1 MKGNTTMNNDTNNF
15 DPQEFKTKF
24 DMLTRIS
31 MQFVDKLPSL
41 KNSPKFVDT
50 AERSLNLYKNMNSF
64 DMSGIENWHLPF
76 PRLSLIASSSI
87 IDVLE
92 NENDSTNKYMNFVIF
107 KTDTKQDFTG
117 SVEIHR
123 NGEKPQDT
131 PIPQKHFQTSY
142 RFDTWSITITLKV
155 VHTTNRKLP
164 HGEFL
169 HGYYSNEDD
178 KSTVCGNMLSLVNY
192 FHPFCVDKEMF
203 VVESQ
208 AASKEKGKIRT
219 RGKSTYSVMHVAKIL
234 KRFTPTGR
242 SGQPLTKGYPRRAH
256 IRKYRHDRWV
266 NMQGQTITVKST
278 WVGPKTV
285 LSEGRLYKV
294 HTDIY

>member
-1 MKGNTTMNNDTNNF
+1 
-15 DPQEFKTKF
+15 
-24 DMLTRIS
+24 
-31 MQFVDKLPSL
+31 
-41 KNSPKFVDT
+41 
-50 AERSLNLYKNMNSF
+50 
-64 DMSGIENWHLPF
+64 
-76 PRLSLIASSSI
+76 
-87 IDVLE
+87 
-92 NENDSTNKYMNFVIF
+92 
-107 KTDTKQDFTG
+107 
-117 SVEIHR
+117 
-123 NGEKPQDT
+123 
-131 PIPQKHFQTSY
+131 
-142 RFDTWSITITLKV
+142 
-155 VHTTNRKLP
+155 
-164 HGEFL
+164 
-169 HGYYSNEDD
+169 
-178 KSTVCGNMLSLVNY
+178 MLSLVNY

-234 KRFTPTGR
+234 KRFAPTGR

-256 IRKYRHDRWV
+256 IRKYRHDRWI